1 MADLFKKNDAA
12 HMAAIKRV
20 EDAQTQKGKKV
31 AGVGGS
37 IIGAILGAG
46 GGPAGMAAGAAAGKS
61 IGSAAAGAVRGETED
76 MGALATAGAKKYLP
90 KKWGWEDDEEDE
102 E

>member
-12 HMAAIKRV
+12 HMAAVKRV

-31 AGVGGS
+31 GQVGGS
-37 IIGAILGAG
+37 IIGALLAAP
-46 GGPAGMAAGAAAGKS
+46 GGPAAMAAGASAGGK
-61 IGSAAAGAVRGETED
+61 IGSAGAGAMRGETED
-76 MGALATAGAKKYLP
+76 MGELATMGAKKYLP
-90 KKWGWEDDEEDE
+90 KKWPWEDDDEDE